1 MAAAPASSSAPRPAA
16 GPEPDPSTFIR
27 VRTTLP
33 RRPFPPNATRQP
45 ITTERLTLRV
55 LTQDDLAALHELR
68 TQPEVMIWT
77 ALGKPD
83 KDLAETQAKL
93 DPFLPPRD
101 EATFNF
107 AICDRAT
114 GQMIG
119 IGGCHLW
126 RSAFGWPEVGYM
138 LRKEFWGKGLG
149 TEFLRGFLT
158 GVREQLIAVTAT
170 GNDKSQGV
178 LGKAGFKW
186 FTTWLAEDLQKGT
199 GPGSMIELPTFRYFP
214 GGKKGE

>member
-1 MAAAPASSSAPRPAA
+1 M
-16 GPEPDPSTFIR
+16 
-27 VRTTLP
+27 
-33 RRPFPPNATRQP
+33 
-45 ITTERLTLRV
+45 

-158 GVREQLIAVTAT
+158 GWEGLEREEVELEVDGRTLGEEVEGEGGRVREQLIAVTAT